1 MARSGAAMFAGATF
15 LGFSQALTPEGPE
28 SSLVPGFF
36 AVAFVILLL
45 LRGAQ
50 LPIAVLGAFGPVG
63 IALIGVAL
71 ATSPG
76 PGDGAVLYIWPV
88 LWMAFFF
95 GISGTA
101 LAVATVAVVQAFVLI
116 ALPADSSYID
126 RWFDVVVSVGIVGAV
141 VQTLAVRYTT
151 LLNRFAE
158 EARVDTLTGLLNRRA
173 FEERVPQELARSV
186 RDGTWVGVASFDI
199 DHFKHV
205 NDDWG
210 HDEGDRVIVALA
222 DAFRDQTRD
231 SDLVVR
237 MGGEEFV
244 TLLWSSD
251 LEETRAYAE
260 RVRSAF
266 ARVPLPDGT
275 TPTISAGVTAQL
287 APADIGPLLR
297 DADAALYRAKD
308 AGRDRVVVDPQAD
321 SAPGPGRSVPS
332 LAG

>member
-1 MARSGAAMFAGATF
+1 MSRSGAAMFAGATF

-36 AVAFVILLL
+36 AVAFVIVLLAWGT
-45 LRGAQ
+45 R
-50 LPIAVLGAFGPVG
+50 LPTVVLGTFGPVG
-63 IALIGVAL
+63 VALIGVAL

-76 PGDGAVLYIWPV
+76 PGDGAVLYMWPV

-101 LAVATVAVVQAFVLI
+101 LAVATVAVVQACVLI

-141 VQTLAVRYTT
+141 VQTLAVRYTS

-158 EARVDTLTGLLNRRA
+158 EARADTLTGLLNRRG

-186 RDGTWVGVASFDI
+186 RDNTWVGVASFDI
-199 DHFKHV
+199 DHFKRV
-205 NDDWG
+205 NDQWG
-210 HDEGDRVIVALA
+210 HDQGDQVLMRLA
-222 DAFRDQTRD
+222 DVFRELTRE

-244 TLLWSSD
+244 ALLWSSD
-251 LEETRAYAE
+251 ITEAQSYAE
-260 RVRSAF
+260 RVRGAF
-266 ARVPLPDGT
+266 AASHPPDAPA
-275 TPTISAGVTAQL
+275 PTISAGVTAAL
-287 APADIGPLLR
+287 APPKLSPLLQE
-297 DADAALYRAKD
+297 ADAALYAAKS
-308 AGRDRVVVDPQAD
+308 AGRDRVLAHPTITA
-321 SAPGPGRSVPS
+321 GRSVPS
-332 LAG
+332 LTG